1 MRARTA
7 LVLVAV
13 LGLAVGACGKKSTEP
28 KTTSTYAGT
37 FAGSSGGTGVSGSM
51 TVDLAGTPAG
61 TLLVSGTSIALT
73 GTYDSASEAVTLSGG
88 GYSFSGTRS
97 GSILSGIFTAP
108 GPITGGF
115 VLTSGRSVRVY
126 CGTSASATPGGPTGT
141 INLVI
146 TGSTIVGLAV
156 KTQTGEVTVLN
167 GTSSGSTVTIL
178 NPGDPSSTFAT
189 GTLNAGPDTLSGTYD
204 DGAGDT
210 GTWNATRC

>member
-1 MRARTA
+1 M
-7 LVLVAV
+7 VVAV
-13 LGLAVGACGKKSTEP
+13 LGMILGACGKKSTEP
-28 KTTSTYAGT
+28 KLANAYAGT

-51 TVDLAGTPAG
+51 TVDLGSATPTG
-61 TLLVSGTSIALT
+61 TLLISGTSIALT
-73 GTYDSASEAVTLSGG
+73 GTYDSSSQAVTLSGG
-88 GYSFSGTRS
+88 GYSFSGARS

-115 VLTSGRSVRVY
+115 VLISGASTRVY
-126 CGTSASATPGGPTGT
+126 CGTSASATPGGPTGM

-146 TGSTIVGLAV
+146 NGSTIVGLAV
-156 KTQTGEVTVLN
+156 KAQTGEVTVLN
-167 GTSSGSTVTIL
+167 GTLSGTTITIP